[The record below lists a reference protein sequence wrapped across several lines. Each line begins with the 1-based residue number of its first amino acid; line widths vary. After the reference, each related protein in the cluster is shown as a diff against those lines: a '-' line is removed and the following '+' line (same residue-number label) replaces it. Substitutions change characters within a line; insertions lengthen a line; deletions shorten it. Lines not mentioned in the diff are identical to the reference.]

1 MEERD
6 FVIKFYVTATS
17 SDEAMDVFIDG
28 IPQIENNDWLP
39 EVSIVEDPD
48 LFGIKPEGT
57 M

>member
-17 SDEAMDVFIDG
+17 SEEAMDVFIDG
-28 IPQIENNDWLP
+28 IPQIENNDWQP
-39 EVSIVEDPD
+39 EVSIIEDPD

>member
-6 FVIKFYVTATS
+6 YEIKFFVTATS

-28 IPQIENNDWLP
+28 IPQIENNDWQP
-39 EVSIVEDPD
+39 EVSIVQDPD

>member
-6 FVIKFYVTATS
+6 YVIKFFVTATS
-17 SDEAMDVFIDG
+17 SEEAMDVFIDG
-28 IPQIENNDWLP
+28 IPQIENNDWQP
-39 EVSIVEDPD
+39 EVSIVVDPD